1 MEFDPGG
8 HRLRQAGRAAK
19 VANLVTFCRYGPC
32 VSLAMGTRRAS
43 VASPARDLQSTTPG
57 RGVGSADD
65 NLSPGQSV

>member
-1 MEFDPGG
+1 
-8 HRLRQAGRAAK
+8 